1 MSLRSK
7 TNFSTIGSTENA
19 VRPLRFPALLIP
31 FQNSYYIPWAHPVDA
46 FKDQKFRIRNKY
58 KFIEILSRLHLVKF
72 FKRLFYFFYAPSRL
86 KVPSVLNATPL
97 CRILKLGNCTAL
109 FYWIAPA
116 ASLWST
122 EWNASPLADTKIH
135 SIFTEAF
142 INAFTDALSALPPW
156 RTARTP
162 QAWRLGSKTTYH
174 CPPELP
180 EKAFS
185 SLLSV

>member
-1 MSLRSK
+1 
-7 TNFSTIGSTENA
+7 

-58 KFIEILSRLHLVKF
+58 KLIEILSRPHLVKF

-109 FYWIAPA
+109 FLLNCTRRISVKHRVKRIAFGR
-116 ASLWST
+116 
-122 EWNASPLADTKIH
+122 H
-135 SIFTEAF
+135 
-142 INAFTDALSALPPW
+142 
-156 RTARTP
+156 
-162 QAWRLGSKTTYH
+162 
-174 CPPELP
+174 
-180 EKAFS
+180 
-185 SLLSV
+185 